1 MKSLWWRSLMCL
13 TLAVSTACAED
24 AKLVWPSG
32 ELSAHAQAWFEQL
45 HGDDAAAR
53 AFFATHMA
61 PNGVPIETRLE
72 RRRGMLEQAG
82 VLVPLRILDSGPT
95 SMRVR
100 VRTGKGEVA
109 VATIQGELDSPHRM
123 LGVRIELGEDTDGG
137 PGGPGPRGP
146 RLTDA
151 KAVEQITG
159 QLNSSTQA
167 GSFSGAV
174 LLARG
179 GKPLLEHAWG
189 EADRAKHLANTTTT
203 RFNLG
208 SIGKIFTRT
217 ALAQLAEAKKLSL
230 DDKLSRYL
238 PDFPHADEI
247 TLAMLAA
254 HRSGVGDFFND
265 AYDKAD
271 RSKLRHNRDYLALI
285 RDQPLWF
292 PPGSQMRYSNGGYV
306 LLGEVIAKASGEDYY
321 DYLERH
327 VFAPAGMK
335 STSAAIEGDGTP
347 GVARGYTTEGAK
359 RGERV
364 DNASTRPAR
373 GSAAGGSY
381 STLRD
386 LFAFD
391 QALLGAKL
399 AGTEWS
405 NWVVGGPRPDPRVA
419 APASGP
425 GSFGFAGGAPGIS
438 SEWLHEGDCTLIVL
452 TNLDPSTTKAAIVPL
467 RNIVQRMSPPAQSP

>member
-1 MKSLWWRSLMCL
+1 MRNLWWRSLMCL
-13 TLAVSTACAED
+13 ILAVSTACAED

-32 ELSAHAQAWFEQL
+32 ELSAHAEAWFEQL

-61 PNGVPIETRLE
+61 PNGMPIETRLE

-82 VLVPLRILDSGPT
+82 VLVPLQILASEPT

-100 VRTGKGEVA
+100 VRTASGEVA
-109 VATIQGELDSPHRM
+109 VAMIQGEPESPHRI
-123 LGVRIELGEDTDGG
+123 LGVRIELGEDSG
-137 PGGPGPRGP
+137 GGPGPAAAGP

-151 KAVEQITG
+151 EAVTEITG
-159 QLNSSTQA
+159 QLDASTQA

-174 LLARG
+174 LLARS
-179 GKPLLEHAWG
+179 GKPLLERAWG
-189 EADRAKHLANTTTT
+189 EADRARHQANTPAT

-230 DDKLSRYL
+230 DDRLSKYL
-238 PDFPHADEI
+238 PDFPHAEEI

-265 AYDKAD
+265 AYDKTD
-271 RSKLRHNRDYLALI
+271 HSKLRHNRDYLALI

-292 PPGSQMRYSNGGYV
+292 PPGTQMRYSNGGYV

-321 DYLERH
+321 EYLERH
-327 VFAPAGMK
+327 VFARAGMK
-335 STSAAIEGDGTP
+335 STSAPIEGDGTP

-359 RGERV
+359 PGERV
-364 DNASTRPAR
+364 DNARTRPAR

-381 STLRD
+381 STLTD
-386 LFAFD
+386 LLAFD
-391 QALLGAKL
+391 QALLGARL
-399 AGTEWS
+399 AGPAWS
-405 NWVVGGPRPDPRVA
+405 EWVVGGPRPDPLARPA
-419 APASGP
+419 AGAPA
-425 GSFGFAGGAPGIS
+425 SFGFAGGAPGIS
-438 SEWLHEGDCTLIVL
+438 SEWLHEGDRTLIVL

-467 RNIVQRMSPPAQSP
+467 RAVVQRMSPDAPMP